1 MLAEKIQIAN
11 IACALMQ
18 IHSICIVASTGY
30 GW

>member
-1 MLAEKIQIAN
+1 MLVGKIQIAN
-11 IACALMQ
+11 ITYALKQ